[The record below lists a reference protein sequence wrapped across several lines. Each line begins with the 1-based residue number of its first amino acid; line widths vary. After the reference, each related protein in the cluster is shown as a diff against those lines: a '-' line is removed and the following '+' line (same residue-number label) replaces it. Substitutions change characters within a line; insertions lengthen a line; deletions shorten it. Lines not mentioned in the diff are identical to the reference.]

1 MRFDLSNRSLKKI
14 DTDILKNNLE
24 FLTTQDSEEQ
34 LEIDEK
40 KVESA
45 LFDNNQLSKL
55 DSLDKFSNIKHVTIL
70 DPHLLH
76 YKNCQNKCFSISSL

>member
-14 DTDILKNNLE
+14 DSDILKNNLE

-55 DSLDKFSNIKHVTIL
+55 DSLDKFSNIKHVSIL
-70 DPHLLH
+70 DPHSPH
-76 YKNCQNKCFSISSL
+76 

>member
-1 MRFDLSNRSLKKI
+1 MRFDLSSRNLKKI
-14 DTDILKNNLE
+14 DIDVLKNNLE
-24 FLTTQDSEEQ
+24 FLTTQDSDEQ

-55 DSLDKFSNIKHVTIL
+55 DSLDNFSNIKHVT
-70 DPHLLH
+70 
-76 YKNCQNKCFSISSL
+76 